1 MQKTIWHLETV
12 SATLPPMVAGVTPY
26 TWLQVSVEMLQAR
39 VSWSHA
45 RCIHRATR
53 ALQQHAAEP
62 FAAEFA
68 ASHVAVSGF
77 QRVLLTAGCATM
89 SLLDPTRADM
99 IAILGETASHSAI
112 RHMLRKM
119 ENHPEGREILRALPL
134 RPPSSFYHCFTPIST
149 HLIHSSVAEW
159 LACSPSTMKNRV
171 QSPTGPLVDF
181 CMWESCQKMPLVG
194 WFSRGSPVSP
204 PFHSG
209 VAPYS
214 SRSPSSALKTLLLRA
229 SQISSLHSSGWP
241 EGQYG
246 TKGFYLFSS
255 QRPRISSNTID
266 LRKLESMPEGTLGK
280 TYWNFLS
287 TNKVTPDSRL
297 MVQFVDDVN
306 LGYVIQRYREV
317 HDLVH
322 TLLQMPTN
330 MLGKFYCF

>member
-1 MQKTIWHLETV
+1 
-12 SATLPPMVAGVTPY
+12 
-26 TWLQVSVEMLQAR
+26 MLQAR

-119 ENHPEGREILRALPL
+119 ENHPEGREIL
-134 RPPSSFYHCFTPIST
+134 
-149 HLIHSSVAEW
+149 
-159 LACSPSTMKNRV
+159 
-171 QSPTGPLVDF
+171 
-181 CMWESCQKMPLVG
+181 
-194 WFSRGSPVSP
+194 
-204 PFHSG
+204 
-209 VAPYS
+209 
-214 SRSPSSALKTLLLRA
+214 
-229 SQISSLHSSGWP
+229 
-241 EGQYG
+241 
-246 TKGFYLFSS
+246 S

-330 MLGKFYCF
+330 MLGEVTVKWVEALQTRLPMCVGGALFGAMRLGPKYWKKKSIKHFKKIFQDRNAHSVHYGPVADRTFKRVACLLCIKSVPRVTADLAAVRQNQKLLLPPAQFSQWMVYKLVWLANCLKEVLLMVWALPYYTLGHSMGGRLMEGTIGDHYQRW